1 MYAFLRNQPAEDR
14 PLSLVKSQG
23 LLERILELDILELL
37 GLSPGG
43 GQDDLSGPVRP
54 HSRLHVLLLVIW
66 LTVVL

>member
-1 MYAFLRNQPAEDR
+1 MYAFLRNQPAENR

-23 LLERILELDILELL
+23 LLERILELDILKLL

-43 GQDDLSGPVRP
+43 RQDDLGSPVRP
-54 HSRLHVLLLVIW
+54 HSRLHILLLVIR